1 MHRVSGKKPYDLYP
15 KLEKN
20 LVFMSFRGPLVPML
34 KHVELAVADQVRNEL
49 LQLVQLAGS
58 PV

>member
-1 MHRVSGKKPYDLYP
+1 
-15 KLEKN
+15 
-20 LVFMSFRGPLVPML
+20 VPML
-34 KHVELAVADQVRNEL
+34 KHVELAVADQGPNEL

>member
-1 MHRVSGKKPYDLYP
+1 
-15 KLEKN
+15 
-20 LVFMSFRGPLVPML
+20 MSFRGPLVPML
-34 KHVELAVADQVRNEL
+34 KHVELAVADQVRNEP